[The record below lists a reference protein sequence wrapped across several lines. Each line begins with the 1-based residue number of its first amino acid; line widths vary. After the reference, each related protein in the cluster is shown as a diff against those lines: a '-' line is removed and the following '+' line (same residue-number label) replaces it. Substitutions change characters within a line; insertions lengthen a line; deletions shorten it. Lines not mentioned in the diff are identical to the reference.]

1 MGLLVNLCPC
11 LQPGNGKR
19 PINHIKRKKNLK
31 PARERLGKVVLC
43 LDEACKGD
51 GKEATRDVQTH
62 GRDHGTTLRTTSP
75 KPCLLSEEASC
86 HLAHRGC

>member
-19 PINHIKRKKNLK
+19 PINRIKREKKNLK
-31 PARERLGKVVLC
+31 PGRERLGKVVLR

-51 GKEATRDVQTH
+51 GKEATRDV
-62 GRDHGTTLRTTSP
+62 
-75 KPCLLSEEASC
+75 
-86 HLAHRGC
+86 